1 MLCTDVAARGLD
13 IVGITTVINVS
24 MPHTFKQYLHRVGRT
39 ARAGRNGRSVTLV
52 GETDRKLLKEAVKN
66 AKDKVKKRTIPTE
79 IISKY
84 SDKVK
89 GLEEQIIDIMREE
102 KDDSFVRS
110 LLLFFSFFFSFFV
123 FFFFSFLLLRTLV
136 TMSLS
141 FWSIAAAK
149 SRDGGTQSRKP
160 HQVQGGNH
168 EPPREDVVPEL
179 DTEEG
184 KPR

>member
-1 MLCTDVAARGLD
+1 LD

-66 AKDKVKKRTIPTE
+66 AKDKVKKRTIPPE

-89 GLEEQIIDIMREE
+89 SLEEQVIDIMKEE

-110 LLLFFSFFFSFFV
+110 LFFALAVWENKLSYSSSV
-123 FFFFSFLLLRTLV
+123 CLRPQLQKAEMEAHKAENLIKYKAEI
-136 TMSLS
+136 MSRP
-141 FWSIAAAK
+141 AK
-149 SRDGGTQSRKP
+149 TWFQSSAQKKES
-160 HQVQGGNH
+160 QG
-168 EPPREDVVPEL
+168 ESPCLCPV
-179 DTEEG
+179 
-184 KPR
+184 